1 MAASAKS
8 GIFEAA
14 ERLAVILQGTDKIA
28 GEIDDQKDPIRQIYG
43 NAGCLTVYPDNESE
57 VSQVLKFAN
66 DHSLNV
72 IPEGGGTK
80 RGLGGILGEADIV
93 LSLTRLKGIVEH
105 SAGDLVLTVRPGT
118 TLAEIQREIAPAGQF
133 LALDT
138 PHPETSTI
146 GGIIAANT
154 SGPKRLRY
162 GSARDLV
169 IGMRVAYP
177 DGQVLRSGS
186 KVVKNVAGYD
196 MNKLYVGSM
205 GTLGVITEINFKLK
219 PIPPCESLMLL
230 ESGQSAEEIADFS
243 QRIMDSMMEPVAME
257 ILNPA
262 LNRQLG
268 GNECFALA
276 IGFEDVEKAVAAQEQ
291 WVREHAGNL
300 KQSATLRDRDAS
312 AWWRRFADIGG
323 AAEVETIRFSFKSG
337 SLLTDVVPIV
347 EFAEMQAQARGITLY
362 GHGGTGTGI
371 SHFHLQEIH
380 EEKALGFLEAIR
392 QKLSDAA
399 GYVVVEKAP
408 LAARQKIDVWGG
420 TNPAV
425 RRLMEG
431 IKEHAD
437 PNKILNPGRFAGGI

>member
-8 GIFEAA
+8 GILEAA
-14 ERLAVILQGTDKIA
+14 ERLADILQGTDKISQ
-28 GEIDDQKDPIRQIYG
+28 ESSDQTDPGRQIYG
-43 NAGCLTVYPDNESE
+43 NAGRLKVYPDNESE

-66 DHSLNV
+66 DHSLTV

-93 LSLTRLKGIVEH
+93 LSLARMKGIVEH

-118 TLAEIQREIAPAGQF
+118 TLAEIQKQIAPVGQF
-133 LALDT
+133 LAIDAPLS
-138 PHPETSTI
+138 ETSTI

-219 PIPPCESLMLL
+219 PIPQCEGLMLL
-230 ESGQSAEEIADFS
+230 EGSAGEIADFS
-243 QRIMDSMMEPVAME
+243 QRIMDSMMEPVALEM
-257 ILNPA
+257 LNPA
-262 LNRQLG
+262 LNAYLG
-268 GNECFALA
+268 GSSCFALA
-276 IGFEDVEKAVAAQEQ
+276 VGFEDVEKAVAAQEQ
-291 WVREHAGNL
+291 WVRANAGGL
-300 KQSATLRDRDAS
+300 KEAASLRDSDAS
-312 AWWRRFADIGG
+312 AWWRRLADLEGSADG
-323 AAEVETIRFSFKSG
+323 EAIRFSFKAG
-337 SLLTDVVPIV
+337 SLLTDTAPLV
-347 EFAEMQAQARGITLY
+347 EFVEREAQARGIKLY
-362 GHGGTGTGI
+362 AHGGTGTGI
-371 SHFHLQEIH
+371 SHFHLQEAD
-380 EEKALGFLEAIR
+380 EGKAFGLLEAMR
-392 QKLSDAA
+392 RKLSEAA
-399 GYVVVEKAP
+399 GYVAVEKAP

-437 PNKILNPGRFAGGI
+437 PKKILNPGRFAGGI